1 MIPMVQGG
9 AIDPSTMAL
18 LTENGTISRGQL
30 HISYRDMCTYIFDP
44 VIDQIIA
51 SMGNFILNS
60 GKLMDK
66 TILIGGFS
74 GSYYLVQQIKGR
86 LAGRIGNLVVH
97 ANGDVATMDGATY
110 YGLKKVNGAR
120 KLF

>member
-1 MIPMVQGG
+1 
-9 AIDPSTMAL
+9 
-18 LTENGTISRGQL
+18 
-30 HISYRDMCTYIFDP
+30 MCTYIFDP

>member
-51 SMGNFILNS
+51 SMGKILS
-60 GKLMDK
+60 EH
-66 TILIGGFS
+66 TIDSVILAGGFS
-74 GSYYLVQQIKGR
+74 DSFYLISKIEECLEQNNIKKP
-86 LAGRIGNLVVH
+86 IKMT
-97 ANGDVATMDGATY
+97 NGHNATMDGAVY
-110 YGLKKVNGAR
+110 YGLNQVNNAR
-120 KLF
+120 KNL